1 MTAAIASGK
10 GGTGKT
16 TIAVNLAQEEWMDRQ
31 DDGTVASREAGR
43 CGGGHRAGCGA
54 GGPRFVSSDAAAAG
68 ALRNEHKEGNMRIA
82 IPMAAGKL
90 SQHFGHC
97 ERFALLDVDQAAKS
111 IIGKQELE
119 SPEHQPGLLPRWL
132 AERGATLI
140 IAGGMGASAQRLFAE
155 SGIQVVIGAP
165 IETPEAL
172 VASYMS
178 GTLQTGGN
186 LCDH

>member
-1 MTAAIASGK
+1 
-10 GGTGKT
+10 
-16 TIAVNLAQEEWMDRQ
+16 
-31 DDGTVASREAGR
+31 
-43 CGGGHRAGCGA
+43 
-54 GGPRFVSSDAAAAG
+54 
-68 ALRNEHKEGNMRIA
+68 MRIA

-97 ERFALLDVDQAAKS
+97 ERFALLDVDQAAKR

-132 AERGATLI
+132 AEKGATLI
-140 IAGGMGASAQRLFAE
+140 IAGGMGTSAQKLFAE

-165 IETPEAL
+165 AETPEAL
-172 VASYMS
+172 VTSFMT
-178 GTLQTGGN
+178 GTLRTGGN